1 MIISKI
7 LGGMGNQMF
16 QYAAGRCLAHLNKTK
31 LKLDVKGF
39 DDYKLRNFDLQ
50 SLHTD
55 CQFAAEN
62 EIKNLLPSHNF
73 EKALQYLSP
82 KKKRTYYREKYFHF
96 DDNMLNYGSHVYIK
110 GYFQSEKYFLPIK
123 DLIKKEFTFKNDF
136 IKNVK
141 VFSDKVRTANTVS
154 VHIRRGDMKNDPV
167 MTGRH
172 GVIPLSYYE
181 KSIEIIRSKISNPH
195 FYFFS
200 DDINWARENFK
211 NTDATFV
218 SGEISKTHFEDL
230 YLMSHCGNNIIA
242 NSSFSWW
249 GAWLN
254 NSTDKIVIAPNKW
267 FNSGPQDTQDLLP
280 SDWIRI

>member
-16 QYAAGRCLAHLNKTK
+16 QYAAGRSLAHLNNTQ
-31 LKLDVKGF
+31 LKLDVTGF
-39 DDYKLRNFDLQ
+39 NKYKLRNFDLQ
-50 SLHTD
+50 SLHAD
-55 CQFAAEN
+55 CRFASDN
-62 EIKNLLPSHNF
+62 EIRNLLPSHNL

-96 DDNMLNYGSHVYIK
+96 DETMLQFGPNVYIK

-123 DLIKKEFTFKNDF
+123 EIVQKEFTFKDEY
-136 IKNVK
+136 IEKVK
-141 VFSDKVRTANTVS
+141 VFSGETRSVNSVS

-167 MTGRH
+167 MAERH
-172 GVIPLSYYE
+172 GVMPLAYYQ
-181 KSIEIIRSKISNPH
+181 KSIEIIRSKTSAPH

-211 NTDATFV
+211 GADASFV

-230 YLMSHCGNNIIA
+230 YLMSQCRHNIIA

-249 GAWLN
+249 AAWLN
-254 NSTDKIVIAPNKW
+254 TNPDKIVIAPNKW
-267 FNSGPQDTQDLLP
+267 FNSGPQDTEDLIP
-280 SDWIRI
+280 SNWIRI

>member
-1 MIISKI
+1 MIISHI

-31 LKLDVKGF
+31 LKLDVTGF
-39 DDYKLRNFDLQ
+39 TNYKLRNFDLQ

-55 CQFAAEN
+55 CQFASGD

-82 KKKRTYYREKYFHF
+82 RKRRTYYREKHFHF
-96 DDNMLNYGSHVYIK
+96 DENLLSFGSNVYLK
-110 GYFQSEKYFLPIK
+110 GYFQSEKYFLAIK
-123 DLIKKEFTFKNDF
+123 EIIQKEFTFKEEV
-136 IKNVK
+136 IKRVK
-141 VFSDKVRTANTVS
+141 DFSDKTRSANSVS
-154 VHIRRGDMKNDPV
+154 VHIRRGDIKSDHV
-167 MTGRH
+167 TAERH
-172 GVIPLSYYE
+172 GVMPLTYYQ
-181 KSIEIIRSKISNPH
+181 KSIEIIRSKISEPH

-211 NTDATFV
+211 DGDVSFV

-230 YLMSHCGNNIIA
+230 YLMSQCGHNIIA

-254 NSTDKIVIAPNKW
+254 NNINKIVIAPNKW
-267 FNSGPQDTQDLLP
+267 FNSGPQDTQDLIP
-280 SDWIRI
+280 SNWIRI